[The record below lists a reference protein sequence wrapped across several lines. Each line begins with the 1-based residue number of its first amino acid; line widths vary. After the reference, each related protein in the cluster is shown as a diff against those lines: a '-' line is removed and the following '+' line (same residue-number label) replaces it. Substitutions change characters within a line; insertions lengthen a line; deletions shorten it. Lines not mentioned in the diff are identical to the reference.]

1 MVCGYG
7 SRKRLV
13 GITSWTVS
21 SSNDFFGE
29 YTCGWKDLHGVF
41 TKISHYSEWINENLL
56 IKDKP
61 PIPTTSTN
69 RPMPTPTS
77 TTTSWTYPPMP
88 TFPNIYPP
96 INVAGKS
103 FSDSYIALIYSEIIM
118 ILIIWT

>member
-7 SRKRLV
+7 SRKHLV

-21 SSNDFFGE
+21 SSNVFFGE

-41 TKISHYSEWINENLL
+41 TKISHYSEWINEKLL
-56 IKDKP
+56 IKDNP
-61 PIPTTSTN
+61 PIP
-69 RPMPTPTS
+69 